1 MHFILS
7 LFVVPLSVLESVA
20 IVILETMVMPMPVIS
35 GSLIMFLPEIIL
47 WGSWASSLPSF
58 RKELSNERFRNRKKN
73 CTSICLRVRCNR
85 HPRNHGEAD
94 VKERKLTGTLFPVI
108 SGSLIMFL
116 PEIILWGSWA
126 SSLSSFRKELS
137 NERFRNRK
145 KTVQCALKINSGLK
159 SLIRGREEVD
169 MKYHHLAPSFL
180 NSNYF
185 LLYIS

>member
-1 MHFILS
+1 MTRMYYELIVFAFYFIL
-7 LFVVPLSVLESVA
+7 
-20 IVILETMVMPMPVIS
+20 IC
-35 GSLIMFLPEIIL
+35 
-47 WGSWASSLPSF
+47 
-58 RKELSNERFRNRKKN
+58 

-94 VKERKLTGTLFPVI
+94 VKKRKLTGTLFPVI

-126 SSLSSFRKELS
+126 SSLSSFQKELS

-169 MKYHHLAPSFL
+169 MKYHQSRAFL
-180 NSNYF
+180 SKLK
-185 LLYIS
+185 LLFALYLLK

>member
-1 MHFILS
+1 MTRMYYELIVFAFYFIL
-7 LFVVPLSVLESVA
+7 
-20 IVILETMVMPMPVIS
+20 IC
-35 GSLIMFLPEIIL
+35 
-47 WGSWASSLPSF
+47 
-58 RKELSNERFRNRKKN
+58 

-145 KTVQCALKINSGLK
+145 KNCAVCFENQQWFEIVNSGTRR
-159 SLIRGREEVD
+159 S
-169 MKYHHLAPSFL
+169 
-180 NSNYF
+180 
-185 LLYIS
+185 

>member
-1 MHFILS
+1 MTRMYYELIVFAFYFIL
-7 LFVVPLSVLESVA
+7 
-20 IVILETMVMPMPVIS
+20 IC
-35 GSLIMFLPEIIL
+35 
-47 WGSWASSLPSF
+47 
-58 RKELSNERFRNRKKN
+58 

-145 KTVQCALKINSGLK
+145 KKCAVCFENQQWFEIVNSGTRR
-159 SLIRGREEVD
+159 S
-169 MKYHHLAPSFL
+169 
-180 NSNYF
+180 
-185 LLYIS
+185 

>member
-1 MHFILS
+1 MTKMYYEL
-7 LFVVPLSVLESVA
+7 
-20 IVILETMVMPMPVIS
+20 IVFAFYFT
-35 GSLIMFLPEIIL
+35 LIC
-47 WGSWASSLPSF
+47 
-58 RKELSNERFRNRKKN
+58 

-159 SLIRGREEVD
+159 S
-169 MKYHHLAPSFL
+169 
-180 NSNYF
+180 
-185 LLYIS
+185 

>member
-1 MHFILS
+1 MTKMYYEL
-7 LFVVPLSVLESVA
+7 
-20 IVILETMVMPMPVIS
+20 IVFAFYFT
-35 GSLIMFLPEIIL
+35 LIC
-47 WGSWASSLPSF
+47 
-58 RKELSNERFRNRKKN
+58 
-73 CTSICLRVRCNR
+73 CTSICLRVRCNH

-126 SSLSSFRKELS
+126 SSLSSFQKELS

-169 MKYHHLAPSFL
+169 MKYHQSRAFL
-180 NSNYF
+180 SKLK
-185 LLYIS
+185 LLFALYLLK

>member
-1 MHFILS
+1 MTRMYYELIVFAFYFIL
-7 LFVVPLSVLESVA
+7 
-20 IVILETMVMPMPVIS
+20 IC
-35 GSLIMFLPEIIL
+35 
-47 WGSWASSLPSF
+47 
-58 RKELSNERFRNRKKN
+58 

-94 VKERKLTGTLFPVI
+94 VKKRKLTGTLFPVI

-145 KTVQCALKINSGLK
+145 KNCAVCFENQQWFEIVNSGTRRSRHEVSSPCAFLSKLK
-159 SLIRGREEVD
+159 
-169 MKYHHLAPSFL
+169 
-180 NSNYF
+180 
-185 LLYIS
+185 LLFALYLLK